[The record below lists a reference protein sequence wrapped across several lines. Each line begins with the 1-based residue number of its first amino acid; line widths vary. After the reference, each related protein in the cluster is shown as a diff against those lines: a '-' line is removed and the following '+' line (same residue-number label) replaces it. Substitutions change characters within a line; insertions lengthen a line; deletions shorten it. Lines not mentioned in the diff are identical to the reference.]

1 MNRICKIKKY
11 FNYIL
16 TLEMLRTFPNL
27 KKNEKLYT
35 KETMSK
41 APNTDFLSKILN
53 RKKISNEEFK
63 LCEEE
68 IKHFR

>member
-1 MNRICKIKKY
+1 
-11 FNYIL
+11 
-16 TLEMLRTFPNL
+16 MLRTFPNL